1 MTNNPLQMK
10 IAAPYANALFDFSNE
25 QNVMHKVTADFQN
38 LEIFL
43 KQSPELLEFLNN
55 PLVTIK
61 SKNTIGK
68 HQKLSHLKRKTERQF
83 TLVCTNQKWKTRT
96 KRQSFLYTVL
106 VICKML
112 IIIGAHIIE
121 NTCFI
126 IC

>member
-61 SKNTIGK
+61 SKNTIISK
-68 HQKLSHLKRKTERQF
+68 
-83 TLVCTNQKWKTRT
+83 
-96 KRQSFLYTVL
+96 
-106 VICKML
+106 
-112 IIIGAHIIE
+112 
-121 NTCFI
+121 
-126 IC
+126 